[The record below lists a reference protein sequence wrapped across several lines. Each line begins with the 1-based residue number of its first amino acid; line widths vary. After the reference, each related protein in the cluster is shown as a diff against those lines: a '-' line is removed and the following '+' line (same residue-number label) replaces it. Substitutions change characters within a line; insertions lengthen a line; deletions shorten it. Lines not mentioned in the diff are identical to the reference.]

1 MPATIERFLDDQSG
15 SSAVEYGLVV
25 ALVSLLIMATLMQV
39 SESVRTLFFGLAE
52 LIVEATNA

>member
-39 SESVRTLFFGLAE
+39 SESVRTLFFDVTE
-52 LIVEATNA
+52 LIVEATKA